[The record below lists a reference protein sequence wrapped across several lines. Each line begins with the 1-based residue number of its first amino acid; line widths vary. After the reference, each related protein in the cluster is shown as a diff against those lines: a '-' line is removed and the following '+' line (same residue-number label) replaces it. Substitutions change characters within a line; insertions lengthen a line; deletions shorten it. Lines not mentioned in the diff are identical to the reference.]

1 MQGLSLP
8 FLGLGSISKSS
19 VLGLLSLV
27 YFSELL
33 YTIKTSTYSVLPTGK
48 VKVLQKGDFMKRLA
62 LMFSIL
68 ALALVLGGCATK
80 TGNDL
85 DAQKT
90 KCPACGF
97 EFNVPSDA

>member
-1 MQGLSLP
+1 MQGLSVP
-8 FLGLGSISKSS
+8 FLNLGSISKLS
-19 VLGLLSLV
+19 VLALLSLV
-27 YFSELL
+27 YISELL
-33 YTIKTSTYSVLPTGK
+33 YTIKTSTYSVLLTGK
-48 VKVLQKGDFMKRLA
+48 VKIPQKGDFMRRLA

-80 TGNDL
+80 TGNGMEG
-85 DAQKT
+85 QKT